1 MDRRL
6 NRYLKEMATVRKRER
21 RMTLMSAK
29 VKAVRREGQGRVM
42 AKVKVVK
49 REGQGR
55 VMSAKVKAVKREGQV
70 MPESNSVITLS
81 PSPMATRSFRGQ
93 TATDGSYHFQR

>member
-1 MDRRL
+1 VDRRL

-21 RMTLMSAK
+21 RMTL
-29 VKAVRREGQGRVM
+29 
-42 AKVKVVK
+42 
-49 REGQGR
+49 
-55 VMSAKVKAVKREGQV
+55 MSAKVKAVKREGQV

-93 TATDGSYHFQR
+93 RL